1 MNDHPSCHCGAGDG
15 RSGDTRCKGPSNTP
29 PAVHVSF
36 LPSPAASM
44 AGLIAYR
51 ASLNVWYIGPAG
63 VAMPRP
69 HEFGLR
75 LPPCSSSVILWP
87 GSRS

>member
-36 LPSPAASM
+36 LPSPAACL
-44 AGLIAYR
+44 AGLVRYR
-51 ASLNVWYIGPAG
+51 RALDTWHAGPPNVP
-63 VAMPRP
+63 MPQP
-69 HEFGLR
+69 HQYGLR
-75 LPPCSSSVILWP
+75 LGLMSSSVVLWP
-87 GSRS
+87 GAE